1 MTAEVIMSS
10 ELEIENQNEKEATGE
25 IAEKHSLQNTWC
37 LWVNMSS
44 PSKKAQKQDWNTNN
58 AMVHSLSTV
67 EEFWCLYNNIN
78 GPSCLGN
85 GDVSFFKKGI
95 APAWEDKS
103 CSSGGRWVVKLEG
116 KVRPETMDE
125 TWLNLIL
132 ALIGEQTFEETD
144 NDLVCGAVLS
154 SRAKGT
160 SKLALWMKT
169 TEKEAM
175 ARVGNKYV
183 EILRGTL
190 GGAGSDQ
197 VSFENFSKQVYEKH
211 LKL

>member
-1 MTAEVIMSS
+1 MTAEVIPS
-10 ELEIENQNEKEATGE
+10 ELDIEKQKENEAPGE
-25 IAEKHSLQNTWC
+25 VGEKHALQNTWC

-44 PSKKAQKQDWNTNN
+44 PSKKAQKQDWTSNNTN
-58 AMVHSLSTV
+58 VHTLSTV

-95 APAWEDKS
+95 VPAWEDES
-103 CSSGGRWVVKLEG
+103 CSSGGRWVVKLE

-125 TWLNLIL
+125 TWLQLIL

-169 TEKEAM
+169 TQKEPV
-175 ARVGNKYV
+175 ARVGGKYV
-183 EILRGTL
+183 DLLRSTL
-190 GGAGSDQ
+190 GGGGSDQ

>member
-1 MTAEVIMSS
+1 MTAEVIPS
-10 ELEIENQNEKEATGE
+10 ELDIEKQKENEAPGE
-25 IAEKHSLQNTWC
+25 IGEKHALQNTWC

-44 PSKKAQKQDWNTNN
+44 PSKKAQKQDWTSNNT
-58 AMVHSLSTV
+58 MVHSLSTV

-95 APAWEDKS
+95 VPAWEDES
-103 CSSGGRWVVKLEG
+103 CSSGGRWVVKLE

-125 TWLNLIL
+125 TWLQLIL

-169 TEKEAM
+169 TSKEPV

-183 EILRGTL
+183 ELLRNTL
-190 GGAGSDQ
+190 VGGGSDQ

>member
-1 MTAEVIMSS
+1 
-10 ELEIENQNEKEATGE
+10 
-25 IAEKHSLQNTWC
+25 
-37 LWVNMSS
+37 
-44 PSKKAQKQDWNTNN
+44 
-58 AMVHSLSTV
+58 MVHTLSTV

-95 APAWEDKS
+95 TPAWEDEA
-103 CSSGGRWVVKLEG
+103 CSSGGRWVVKLE
-116 KVRPETMDE
+116 KVRPDTMDD

-169 TEKEAM
+169 AQKEPM
-175 ARVGNKYV
+175 MRVGNKYV
-183 EILRGTL
+183 DILRHTL
-190 GGAGSDQ
+190 GGGGSDQ

>member
-1 MTAEVIMSS
+1 MS
-10 ELEIENQNEKEATGE
+10 N
-25 IAEKHSLQNTWC
+25 
-37 LWVNMSS
+37 
-44 PSKKAQKQDWNTNN
+44 PSKKTQKQDWTNNN

-95 APAWEDKS
+95 VPAWEDET
-103 CSSGGRWVVKLEG
+103 CSSGGRWVVKLE
-116 KVRPETMDE
+116 KVRPDTMDE
-125 TWLNLIL
+125 MWLNLIL

-169 TEKEAM
+169 TSKDPV

-183 EILRGTL
+183 EILRNTL

>member
-1 MTAEVIMSS
+1 MTAEVIQS
-10 ELEIENQNEKEATGE
+10 ELDLEKQNEKEATGE
-25 IAEKHSLQNTWC
+25 IMEKHSLQNTWC
-37 LWVNMSS
+37 LWVNMIN
-44 PSKKAQKQDWNTNN
+44 PSKKAKNDWTSNN

-95 APAWEDKS
+95 VPAWEDES
-103 CSSGGRWVVKLEG
+103 CASGGRWVAKLE

-169 TEKEAM
+169 TSKEPVT
-175 ARVGNKYV
+175 RVGNKYV
-183 EILRGTL
+183 DILRSTL

-197 VSFENFSKQVYEKH
+197 VSFENFSKQAYEKH

>member
-1 MTAEVIMSS
+1 MTAEVMTS
-10 ELEIENQNEKEATGE
+10 ELDLEKQKEKEATGD
-25 IAEKHSLQNTWC
+25 IVEKHSLQNTWC
-37 LWVNMSS
+37 LWVNMSN
-44 PSKKAQKQDWNTNN
+44 PSKKSQKQDWSTNN
-58 AMVHSLSTV
+58 AMVHSLSSV

-95 APAWEDKS
+95 VPAWEDES
-103 CSSGGRWVVKLEG
+103 CSSGGRWVVKLE

-125 TWLNLIL
+125 TWLQLIL

-169 TEKEAM
+169 TSKEPV
-175 ARVGNKYV
+175 ARVGSKYV
-183 EILRGTL
+183 DLLRNTL
-190 GGAGSDQ
+190 TSGGSDQ

>member
-1 MTAEVIMSS
+1 MTAEVITS
-10 ELEIENQNEKEATGE
+10 ELDIEKQKENEAPGE
-25 IAEKHSLQNTWC
+25 VGEKHALQNTWC

-44 PSKKAQKQDWNTNN
+44 PSKKAQKQDWTSNNTN
-58 AMVHSLSTV
+58 VHTLSTV

-95 APAWEDKS
+95 VPAWEDES
-103 CSSGGRWVVKLEG
+103 CSSGGRWVVKLE

-125 TWLNLIL
+125 TWLQLIL

-169 TEKEAM
+169 TQKEPV
-175 ARVGNKYV
+175 ARVGSKYV
-183 EILRGTL
+183 DLLRGTL
-190 GGAGSDQ
+190 GGGGSDQ

>member
-1 MTAEVIMSS
+1 MTAEVIPS
-10 ELEIENQNEKEATGE
+10 EPDIEKQKEKEATGE
-25 IAEKHSLQNTWC
+25 ITEKHSLQNTWC
-37 LWVNMSS
+37 LWVNMSN
-44 PSKKAQKQDWNTNN
+44 PSKKTQKQDWTNNN

-95 APAWEDKS
+95 VPAWEDET
-103 CSSGGRWVVKLEG
+103 CSSGGRWVVKLE
-116 KVRPETMDE
+116 KVRPDTMDE
-125 TWLNLIL
+125 MWLNLIL

-169 TEKEAM
+169 TSKDPV

-183 EILRGTL
+183 EILRNTL

>member
-1 MTAEVIMSS
+1 MTAEVIPS
-10 ELEIENQNEKEATGE
+10 ELDIEKQKENEAPGE
-25 IAEKHSLQNTWC
+25 VGEKHALQNTWC

-44 PSKKAQKQDWNTNN
+44 PSKKAQKQDWTSNNTN
-58 AMVHSLSTV
+58 VHTLSTV

-95 APAWEDKS
+95 VPAWEDES
-103 CSSGGRWVVKLEG
+103 CSSGGRWVVKLE
-116 KVRPETMDE
+116 KVRPDTMDE

-169 TEKEAM
+169 AQKEPVL
-175 ARVGNKYV
+175 RVGNKYV
-183 EILRGTL
+183 DILRNTL
-190 GGAGSDQ
+190 GGANSD
-197 VSFENFSKQVYEKH
+197 VSFENFSKQVYERH

>member
-1 MTAEVIMSS
+1 MTAEVIAS
-10 ELEIENQNEKEATGE
+10 ELDLEKQKENEAPGE
-25 IAEKHSLQNTWC
+25 IVEKHSLQNTWC
-37 LWVNMSS
+37 LWVNMSN
-44 PSKKAQKQDWNTNN
+44 PSKKSQKQDWTSNNTN
-58 AMVHSLSTV
+58 VHSLSTV

-95 APAWEDKS
+95 VPAWEDES
-103 CSSGGRWVVKLEG
+103 CSSGGRWVVKLE

-125 TWLNLIL
+125 TWLQLIL

-169 TEKEAM
+169 TQKDPV
-175 ARVGNKYV
+175 ARVGSKYV
-183 EILRGTL
+183 DILRNTL
-190 GGAGSDQ
+190 VGGGSDQ

>member
-1 MTAEVIMSS
+1 MTAEVIPS
-10 ELEIENQNEKEATGE
+10 ELDIEKQKENEAPGE
-25 IAEKHSLQNTWC
+25 IGEKHALQNTWC

-44 PSKKAQKQDWNTNN
+44 PSKKAQKQDWTSNNT
-58 AMVHSLSTV
+58 MVHSLSTV

-95 APAWEDKS
+95 VPAWEDES
-103 CSSGGRWVVKLEG
+103 CSSGGRWVVKLE
-116 KVRPETMDE
+116 KVRPDTMDE

-169 TEKEAM
+169 AQKEPVL
-175 ARVGNKYV
+175 RVGNKYV
-183 EILRGTL
+183 DILRNTL
-190 GGAGSDQ
+190 GGANSD
-197 VSFENFSKQVYEKH
+197 VSFENFSKQVYERH

>member
-1 MTAEVIMSS
+1 MTAEVIPS
-10 ELEIENQNEKEATGE
+10 ELDIEKKKENEAPGE
-25 IAEKHSLQNTWC
+25 IGEKHALQNTWC

-44 PSKKAQKQDWNTNN
+44 PSKKAQKQDWTAQNTN
-58 AMVHSLSTV
+58 VHTLSTV

-95 APAWEDKS
+95 VPAWEDES
-103 CSSGGRWVVKLEG
+103 CSSGGRWVVKLE
-116 KVRPETMDE
+116 KVRPDTMDE
-125 TWLNLIL
+125 TWLQLIL

-154 SRAKGT
+154 CRAKGT

-169 TEKEAM
+169 TQKEAV
-175 ARVGNKYV
+175 ARVGSKYV
-183 EILRGTL
+183 DLLRGTL
-190 GGAGSDQ
+190 NSGGSDQ

>member
-1 MTAEVIMSS
+1 MTAEVIPS
-10 ELEIENQNEKEATGE
+10 ELDLEKQKENEAPGE
-25 IAEKHSLQNTWC
+25 IGEKHALQNTWC
-37 LWVNMSS
+37 LWVNMIS
-44 PSKKAQKQDWNTNN
+44 PSKKAQKHDWTSNNTN
-58 AMVHSLSTV
+58 VHSLSTV
-67 EEFWCLYNNIN
+67 EEFWCLYNTIN

-95 APAWEDKS
+95 VPAWEDES
-103 CSSGGRWVVKLEG
+103 CSSGGRWVVKLE

-125 TWLNLIL
+125 TWLQLIL

-169 TEKEAM
+169 TQKDPV
-175 ARVGNKYV
+175 ARVGSKYV
-183 EILRGTL
+183 DILRNTL
-190 GGAGSDQ
+190 VGGGSDQ